1 MKVIRCWHAL
11 RKLDNRDWHVYGG
24 LAVAGM
30 GGWFL
35 SPQWTC
41 IVIGG
46 ALVMFGLFGALLD
59 QLLTRRMED

>member
-41 IVIGG
+41 IAIGG